1 MLFRSGL
8 DTAQG
13 FSVFVSSEATA
24 TDGIIAGTIGA
35 ADTSSL
41 GLSQASWSNSG
52 DAQTSLGEIS
62 GAINTLGDVQN
73 SVGILQNRLSFAVSL
88 SQSQVVNKK
97 AAESRIRDANI
108 AEESANLT
116 RYNILSQS
124 GIAALAQANSTSAS
138 VLALLR

>member
-1 MLFRSGL
+1 MSQPVPFEIFDAPAG
-8 DTAQG
+8 G
-13 FSVFVSSEATA
+13 K
-24 TDGIIAGTIGA
+24 IASNGA
-35 ADTSSL
+35 VAVVC
-41 GLSQASWSNSG
+41 
-52 DAQTSLGEIS
+52 EE
-62 GAINTLGDVQN
+62 
-73 SVGILQNRLSFAVSL
+73 NRLTYAISL
-88 SQSQVVNKK
+88 ATSQVVNKK

>member
-1 MLFRSGL
+1 MTRRHTRTGQAGQAGHAGRAGQAGVEAQRLVRETDSLFVN
-8 DTAQG
+8 DEAQQRRELRLLRLL
-13 FSVFVSSEATA
+13 SSRWTQLSLA
-24 TDGIIAGTIGA
+24 
-35 ADTSSL
+35 SSQL
-41 GLSQASWSNSG
+41 
-52 DAQTSLGEIS
+52 
-62 GAINTLGDVQN
+62 
-73 SVGILQNRLSFAVSL
+73 
-88 SQSQVVNKK
+88 VNKK